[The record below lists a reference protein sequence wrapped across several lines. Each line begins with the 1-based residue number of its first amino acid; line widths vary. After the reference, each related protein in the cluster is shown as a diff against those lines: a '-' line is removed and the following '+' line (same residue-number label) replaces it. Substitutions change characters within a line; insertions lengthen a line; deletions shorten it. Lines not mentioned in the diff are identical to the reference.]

1 MDLRNLSL
9 VDGLD
14 AMIRAFDATR
24 DTGMTMTRKNV
35 AVMIDGLRSM
45 RDEAKH
51 LETIADRAQ
60 WNERA
65 KRDAQRACRDE
76 LAAAISD
83 GKVAL
88 FPVIARPTAGRRD
101 EGGAA

>member
-1 MDLRNLSL
+1 MDLRSVTLT
-9 VDGLD
+9 DGLD
-14 AMIRAFDATR
+14 ALVRTFEATR
-24 DTGMTMTRKNV
+24 DTGMVMTRKDV
-35 AVMIDGLRSM
+35 AVMIDGLHAM

-65 KRDAQRACRDE
+65 KRDAQRARRDE

-88 FPVIARPTAGRRD
+88 FPVAARPSAVRRD

>member
-1 MDLRNLSL
+1 MYLRSVTLT
-9 VDGLD
+9 DGLD
-14 AMIRAFDATR
+14 ALVRAFEATR
-24 DTGMTMTRKNV
+24 DTGMVMTRKDV
-35 AVMIDGLRSM
+35 AVMIDGLHAM

-65 KRDAQRACRDE
+65 KRDAQRARRDE

-88 FPVIARPTAGRRD
+88 FPVAARPSAVRRD